1 MNFADVMGII
11 SGMTKKL
18 WILPLL
24 ILILLLAAERDTGVH
39 AAPVEQAATAAPLTP
54 QASEPA
60 AVPVSLATPAAD
72 GSIVHIV
79 QQGQTLWAVAAI
91 YQIPLDDLLILNGL
105 NQNSFV
111 FPGDKLIIRPPY
123 TPTPTLSPT
132 PAPPTPTR
140 TPTVTPTPPPTY
152 TPAPTFTPTN
162 TPTFIE
168 TVSPQRKIAAG
179 WVALLALVLLLLVG
193 IFYKPRP

>member
-1 MNFADVMGII
+1 
-11 SGMTKKL
+11 MTKKL
-18 WILPLL
+18 WILSLL
-24 ILILLLAAERDTGVH
+24 ILLSLLAAQCDSHVR
-39 AAPVEQAATAAPLTP
+39 AAPLAQQATAAPLTP

-140 TPTVTPTPPPTY
+140 TPTVTPTLPPTY

-179 WVALLALVLLLLVG
+179 WVAVIALLLLLVS